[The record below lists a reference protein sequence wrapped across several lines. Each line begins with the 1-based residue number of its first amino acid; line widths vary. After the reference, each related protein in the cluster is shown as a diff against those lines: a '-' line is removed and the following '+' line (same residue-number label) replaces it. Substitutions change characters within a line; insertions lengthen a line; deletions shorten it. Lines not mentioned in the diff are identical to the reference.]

1 MILQILNFRTC
12 WDLTQD
18 RSINELIK
26 LNTRIITSFEWSK
39 NIIGPLFFSK
49 EEKEKGQAEVYRG
62 HKTIK
67 EILKK
72 KKIRDGMT
80 QVWEDFIYS
89 VRTEQ
94 LLGHYCWS

>member
-1 MILQILNFRTC
+1 
-12 WDLTQD
+12 
-18 RSINELIK
+18 
-26 LNTRIITSFEWSK
+26 
-39 NIIGPLFFSK
+39 LFFSK

-67 EILKK
+67 EVLK